1 MRLVA
6 SCLLL
11 SFFLLAQK
19 ENPAFA
25 KIQDVAGLPRVL
37 VIGDSISIGYTLP
50 VRALLQGKANVH
62 RIPENAAHTRN
73 GAEKIEKW
81 ITSDQRWDVI
91 HVNFGLHDL
100 RRMDDALQQVSLAD
114 YEANLAKIFDRLR
127 QTGAKLVFATTT
139 PVPYAKTSPPRT
151 DLDVVVYNKV
161 ARRVVEARGA
171 TVVDLYA
178 VALPKLAEIQLPANV
193 HFKPEGSELLAQQVA
208 ETWLRLLGK

>member
-1 MRLVA
+1 MRFLG
-6 SCLLL
+6 
-11 SFFLLAQK
+11 SFFLLVFSLQAQK
-19 ENPAFA
+19 ENPAYA
-25 KIQDVAGLPRVL
+25 KIQDVPGLPRVL

-50 VRALLQGKANVH
+50 VRALMQGKANVH

-73 GAEKIEKW
+73 GVEKIEKW
-81 ITSDQRWDVI
+81 LASDQRWDVI

-100 RRMDDALQQVSLAD
+100 RRMDDGLQQVSLAD

-139 PVPYAKTSPPRT
+139 PVPYAKTNPPRT

-193 HFKPEGSELLAQQVA
+193 HFKAEGSELLAQQVA
-208 ETWLRLLGK
+208 AAWQQLLAK